1 MTDRA
6 FCQHDTLHLWNVNL
20 QVDRVVQQV
29 LERYGRLD
37 GVVNCVGSV
46 VARSALAT
54 DLEEL
59 HHTLDVSAVHGYVG
73 CVMIR
78 LAGKENIDGP
88 APQLCHPG
96 ILTATVQPLCFCL
109 GWNGEAG
116 QLV

>member
-1 MTDRA
+1 VPDRA
-6 FCQHDTLHLWNVNL
+6 FHNHNTLHFVITTHCISGLWHL

-59 HHTLDVSAVHGYVG
+59 HHTLDVSQW
-73 CVMIR
+73 
-78 LAGKENIDGP
+78 LAY
-88 APQLCHPG
+88 
-96 ILTATVQPLCFCL
+96 L
-109 GWNGEAG
+109 GWLPVSDWLT
-116 QLV
+116 Q